1 MVVILFICFHLNG
14 SAAIVFVVLIDNNAA
29 DLRGKGATG
38 DPAYDKASCI
48 KRRFYVIMVRA
59 MENTETNATPGRAS
73 HYTLPDIVI
82 RGTGYQMF

>member
-14 SAAIVFVVLIDNNAA
+14 SAATVFVVLIDNNAA

-48 KRRFYVIMVRA
+48 KRRF

-73 HYTLPDIVI
+73 HYTLPDIAI

>member
-1 MVVILFICFHLNG
+1 M
-14 SAAIVFVVLIDNNAA
+14 
-29 DLRGKGATG
+29 G